1 MVSNGPGLT
10 TVTSFLTRL
19 EQSCEANRS
28 LLCVGLDLDPARTP
42 VSDGFEFNRGIIDA
56 TLDLVCAYKPNLA
69 FYEALGLEG
78 YKTLR
83 RTVEYIRAAA
93 PKAIIIGD
101 GKRGDI
107 GPSAQAYARA
117 MFQVWGF
124 DAVTVNAW
132 GGQDSIAPFLE
143 SDSHG
148 VFIWCRGSNPGSAD
162 LQDLTVT
169 TPQGQVPLY
178 QQLARAARSWNRRGN
193 VGLVVGATNPEQLEA
208 VRRDCPGMAL
218 LIPGVGAQG
227 GDLEA
232 AVRLGT
238 DRRGRLAI
246 INASRSVIYASS
258 GSDFAQ
264 AARREAVRLRDSI
277 NQILDGEGKSWPLS

>member
-1 MVSNGPGLT
+1 MTP
-10 TVTSFLTRL
+10 FLDRL

-28 LLCVGLDLDPARTP
+28 LLCVGLDLDATRMP

-56 TLDLVCAYKPNLA
+56 TADLVCAYKPNLA

-78 YKTLR
+78 YKTLW
-83 RTVEYIRAAA
+83 RTVEYIREAA
-93 PKAIIIGD
+93 PKVIIIGD
-101 GKRGDI
+101 GKRGDV
-107 GPSAQAYARA
+107 GPSGQAYARA

-132 GGQDSIAPFLE
+132 GGEDSLAPFLE

-178 QQLARAARSWNRRGN
+178 QQLARAAQSWNRRGN
-193 VGLVVGATNPEQLEA
+193 IGLVVGATNPGQLEA
-208 VRRDCPGMAL
+208 VRRNCPGMAL

-238 DRRGRLAI
+238 DRRGRLAV

-258 GSDFAQ
+258 RSDFAQ
-264 AARREAVRLRDSI
+264 AARREAARLRDTI
-277 NQILDGEGKSWPLS
+277 NRALAGEGKGWPLS